1 MEGTVPL
8 PGRSVNE
15 IEAELTELAA
25 HIHAATYRML
35 ELIRELDE
43 QYPWADS
50 GWRSTAHYL
59 SWRIGLDPGAAREKV
74 RVARALPALPR
85 IGDCLRRG
93 ELSYSKVRALTRIAT
108 PDNEQDLLDIARAGT
123 AAHVEKVVRA
133 YRGVERT
140 AELETAAAQHEA
152 RFVNSRLAE
161 DGSLVLN
168 GQLPPEE
175 GARFR
180 KALEAF
186 ENALRAEEPTDS
198 DAPAH
203 SERSWG
209 QRSADALVRMAETAV
224 AAGDVASDAA
234 RCQVVVHVDAQ
245 VLAEPAAA
253 GRSEVEQAGS
263 VPAET
268 SRRLACDADVIP
280 MTDGPRGEPL
290 DIGRKSR
297 VIPAGLRRALRA
309 RDEGCAFP
317 GCNATRFVEGHHIRH
332 WAEGGPTKLDNLVQ
346 LCGFHHRAVH
356 EGGVKVSMQPG
367 GEPAFSCATHGK
379 LEESP
384 PLPAVGDQPCENLA
398 RQHEGLGLAMTPETG
413 LPSWEGEMLDLD
425 YIIWLLFQDR
435 PANDQSVGYVGGGRA
450 AGASAAASL

>member
-25 HIHAATYRML
+25 HIHAATYRLL

-50 GWRSTAHYL
+50 GWRSTANYL

-74 RVARALPALPR
+74 RVARALPALPK

-140 AELETAAAQHEA
+140 AELEAAEAQHEG
-152 RFVNSRLAE
+152 RFVNLRLAE
-161 DGSLVLN
+161 DGSLILN

-186 ENALRAEEPTDS
+186 ENALRAEEPADG
-198 DAPAH
+198 DAAGH
-203 SERSWG
+203 SERNWG
-209 QRSADALVRMAETAV
+209 QRSADALVRMAETAI
-224 AAGDVASDAA
+224 AAGDIVPDAA

-245 VLAEPAAA
+245 VLADPAAA
-253 GRSEVEQAGS
+253 GRSEVEQAGG
-263 VPAET
+263 VAAET

-297 VIPAGLRRALRA
+297 VIPAALRRALRA
-309 RDEGCAFP
+309 HDEGCAFP

-346 LCGFHHRAVH
+346 LCTFHHRAAH
-356 EGGVKVSMQPG
+356 EGGVEVSMQPDG
-367 GEPAFSCATHGK
+367 KPVFSCASHGK
-379 LEESP
+379 LEENP
-384 PLPAVGDQPCENLA
+384 PLPAVGDEPCESLA
-398 RQHEGLGLAMTPETG
+398 RQHEALGLAMTSETG
-413 LPSWEGEMLDLD
+413 LPSWEGEKLDLD
-425 YIIWLLFQDR
+425 YVIWLLFQNR
-435 PANDQSVGYVGGGRA
+435 TANDQSAGYVGGGLE
-450 AGASAAASL
+450 AGTSAAASP